1 MKGDNKEWSAQNT
14 KAFVEIIY
22 DRVKKKLLQ
31 ASTFKKPV
39 WEDINNE
46 LTSISGE
53 NYGVERLMSK
63 FNRLRMQYRE
73 FSALLARTGVTW
85 DSESNK
91 VNAPEEVWEDM
102 YTVSFLLLF
111 IKLLYWFMYTVSF
124 VLLFIILVYVYG
136 IRLMVLNYFY
146 FAERKVL

>member
-1 MKGDNKEWSAQNT
+1 MSEKSVKGDNKEWSAQNT
-14 KAFVEIIY
+14 KAFIEIVY

-31 ASTFKKPV
+31 TSTFKKPV

-102 YTVSFLLLF
+102 YTVLIAL
-111 IKLLYWFMYTVSF
+111 
-124 VLLFIILVYVYG
+124 VLCYCYIILVYV
-136 IRLMVLNYFY
+136 L
-146 FAERKVL
+146 A